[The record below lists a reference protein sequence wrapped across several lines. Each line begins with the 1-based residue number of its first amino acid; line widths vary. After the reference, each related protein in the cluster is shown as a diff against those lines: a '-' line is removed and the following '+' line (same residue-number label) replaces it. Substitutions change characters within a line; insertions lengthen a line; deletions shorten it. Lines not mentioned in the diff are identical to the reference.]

1 MTTTD
6 LINAEVCDFVKNYK
20 NQKLYFVTVTETRRI
35 PIQAQ
40 SEKDAIEYMQSK
52 NEWKGSEDYYTAK
65 TSFKFEI
72 DKEITDI
79 NEIPGVVYDDNYLF
93 FGSGIDGIDG
103 DLINALDMFGK
114 RDEYDF
120 EDEDE

>member
-1 MTTTD
+1 MTTTN

-40 SEKDAIEYMQSK
+40 SEKDALKYMQSR
-52 NEWKGSEDYYTAK
+52 NEWKISQDYYTAE

-79 NEIPGVVYDDNYLF
+79 NEISGVVYDDNYLF